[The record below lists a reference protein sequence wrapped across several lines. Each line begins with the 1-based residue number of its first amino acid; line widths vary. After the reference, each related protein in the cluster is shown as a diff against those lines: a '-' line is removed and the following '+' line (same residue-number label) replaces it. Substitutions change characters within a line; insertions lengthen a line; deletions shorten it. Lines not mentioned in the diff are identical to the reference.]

1 MKCPA
6 CDHEPVGSLLESPC
20 PVCKN
25 GWMDTYEY
33 TYMLTRNIP
42 VETVLDV
49 GCGNKGVIAQH
60 YWESVRKI
68 KQGYACDRFKIKS
81 LPPIWTPL
89 VEDAE
94 NLPALIP
101 GGVDV
106 ITHCGL
112 LEHIEYEKAFR
123 VLRAMELTAK
133 KLIFFSCSTE
143 LREVDYKVKADGNP
157 YHYYRSWWDG
167 KTLEALGYHIDRKRM
182 AAKETFHREAMG
194 YLIPSELTTPWE
206 QRLAQAKEC
215 IAGRRCCVP
224 GCNAEPLVWT
234 VEEGDSCYCC
244 VHYVEKYK
252 GDARDVRWWLDQ
264 PKIDEL
270 LAPCIPPWRK
280 EKLISRSLSYVP
292 QVVRADDAPAPMF
305 KWQGEK
311 RGLNGFF
318 DKVFCI
324 NLDSRPDRWK
334 ECQQIF
340 SKYNIVAERFPAIH
354 MTNCTEA
361 CTYSHLALFKR
372 IAQGPWEKVLILEDD
387 FHILTIAD
395 IIAGGFKPYDAV
407 SKVFM
412 SLTGSFE
419 AKFNRM
425 VEFLPSDWDLFYL
438 GAGYGA
444 PPIARVNQHVIR
456 CASMMTTSSYGI
468 TKACATGIFKEI
480 EKVEYK
486 SVGAPDIMLGS
497 FSRRFRFYVFQPRLM
512 IQRQGK
518 SDLTGRTDNY
528 LFSMTDPTHESM
540 V

>member
-1 MKCPA
+1 
-6 CDHEPVGSLLESPC
+6 
-20 PVCKN
+20 
-25 GWMDTYEY
+25 MDTYEY